1 VVNPIGYKQLCLLY
15 YRTLFRH
22 WQQLENK
29 RKNKRILVNES
40 VVSIPILPSLSPIL
54 PTHLVTYSLI
64 VFVSFP
70 GALAAEIA
78 EAAAV
83 VVAVWEV
90 LDMQSTGG
98 T

>member
-1 VVNPIGYKQLCLLY
+1 M
-15 YRTLFRH
+15 
-22 WQQLENK
+22 
-29 RKNKRILVNES
+29 ILVNEPI
-40 VVSIPILPSLSPIL
+40 VSIPIPPSLSPIL
-54 PTHLVTYSLI
+54 PTYLVTYSLI

-78 EAAAV
+78 EAAT
-83 VVAVWEV
+83 VVAVREV

>member
-1 VVNPIGYKQLCLLY
+1 
-15 YRTLFRH
+15 
-22 WQQLENK
+22 
-29 RKNKRILVNES
+29 
-40 VVSIPILPSLSPIL
+40 
-54 PTHLVTYSLI
+54 
-64 VFVSFP
+64 VSFP

-83 VVAVWEV
+83 VVAVREV